1 MVNEPPFLNA
11 LGETYRDF
19 VVTKYTLIPELNCLL
34 RELLH
39 LPSRAQVIHISNDDP
54 ENLFCLS
61 FKTLPSSSN
70 GAAHIL
76 EHTVL
81 CGSKK
86 FPVKDPF
93 FAMSR
98 RSLHTFMNALTGS
111 DFTCYPAAS
120 QVEKDFYNLLEV
132 YLDAVFHPELKE
144 LSFLQ
149 EGHRLSFIQP
159 TDPTTPLQHNGVVF
173 NEMKGS
179 LASAEARLWHAIM
192 HSLMPDLPYAFNSGG
207 DPKEIPNLTYQ
218 ELLEFHH
225 TYYHPSRCLFF
236 FYGNLPLKKHLDA
249 LNDVLAVPPADP
261 IPPIPKQPRFK
272 APLRYTHH
280 YPVSESEP
288 LEERSFMALGWL
300 TASLLE
306 QEEVLAL
313 SLLDAILM
321 ESDASPLKNALLES
335 GWCAQAD
342 AYIDTEMSEVPYVIV
357 CKGCDPER
365 LGALELLLVD
375 TLKKIAAAPISEPL
389 IEAALHQ
396 LELSR
401 LEMTGDHAP
410 FGLTLFMRSALAKQ
424 HGCDPENAL
433 RIHSLFES
441 LSKKI
446 KDPAYLPDLITRHLI
461 QNPHRVRID
470 MHPDPKLSEK
480 ESAEER
486 QGLDKIKAHLTPP
499 EVQKIL
505 DQTVALAAYQKKTEG
520 QSLDC
525 LPKVSLE
532 DVSPIAREI
541 PIKQWHQENL
551 HIVHHDGFTNHFLYA
566 DLIFD
571 LPNIADE
578 DLPYVHL
585 LITLLP
591 ELGSGPRDYLANL
604 EYIQAHTGGI
614 GATCALHTQA
624 DNPKAANPC
633 INIRGKAL
641 YRKAEPLL
649 TLMRDTVLHPH
660 YHEKKRIRELLIQS
674 KDHLRHRL
682 SRQGMRYA
690 VQLALSGS
698 STSAHIGEAWFGLRY
713 YQTIEKLCTDLDHHL
728 PALIDRLIAL
738 KERLFT
744 YQNLHLLLTCEKSFL
759 ESTLIPNRFY
769 GLDALPAHLHS
780 PPWRGDFPLQ
790 EVSSQM
796 RLIASQVAF
805 CAEGFKTVSYIHPFA
820 PALMLSSLLMDH
832 KILLPKIREQ
842 GGAYGCGA
850 SYNSSSGHFYFHS
863 YRDPHIA
870 QTWSTFHQAIDAI
883 SAGQFTEQDLEEAK
897 LGVIQQLDA
906 PIPPSQRALTAYSLL
921 RDGKNLQMRQ
931 AFRTRLLEVTTKEI
945 RHVMTTELLPKKAS
959 GIFVAFTGQELARSE
974 NGSSMLSGK
983 PLPIFSTL

>member
-1 MVNEPPFLNA
+1 MLNEPSFLKA
-11 LGETYRDF
+11 VGERYGDF
-19 VVTKYTLIPELNCLL
+19 VVTKYTLVPELNCLV
-34 RELLH
+34 RELTH
-39 LPSRAQVIHISNDDP
+39 LPSRAQVMHIGNDDP

-149 EGHRLSFIQP
+149 EGHRLSFTQP
-159 TDPTTPLQHNGVVF
+159 TDPTTPLQHNGIVF

-192 HSLMPDLPYAFNSGG
+192 QHLMPNLPYAFNSGG
-207 DPKEIPNLTYQ
+207 DPKEIPNLTYE
-218 ELLEFHH
+218 ELLHFHS

-236 FYGNLPLKKHLDA
+236 FYGNFSLKKHLDFIEES
-249 LNDVLAVPPADP
+249 LAVPAAPP
-261 IPPIPKQPRFK
+261 IPPIPKQPRFT
-272 APLRYTHH
+272 APLRYTTY
-280 YPVSESEP
+280 YPVSESES
-288 LEERSFMALGWL
+288 LEQRSFVSFGWL

-306 QEEVLAL
+306 QEEILAL

-335 GWCAQAD
+335 GWCVQAD

-357 CKGCDPER
+357 CKGCNPDHA
-365 LGALELLLVD
+365 GALELLLID
-375 TLKKIAAAPISEPL
+375 TLKKIASEPISQML
-389 IEAALHQ
+389 IDAALHQ

-401 LEMTGDHAP
+401 LEINGEHAP

-424 HGCDPENAL
+424 HGCDPEHAL
-433 RIHSLFES
+433 RIHSLFED
-441 LSKKI
+441 LLKKV
-446 KDPAYLPDLITRHLI
+446 KDPSYLPALITRYFI
-461 QNPHRVRID
+461 QNPHRVRVD
-470 MHPDPKLSEK
+470 MHPDPRLSEK
-480 ESAEER
+480 ESAEEK
-486 QGLDKIKAHLTPP
+486 QALQKIQTELTPP
-499 EVQKIL
+499 QIQKIL
-505 DQTVALAAYQKKTEG
+505 LQTEELTAYQKKTET

-532 DVSPIAREI
+532 DVSPIARDI
-541 PIKQWHQENL
+541 PIKQFRHGNL

-566 DLIFD
+566 DLLFD
-571 LPNIADE
+571 LPNVTDE

-585 LITLLP
+585 LISLLP

-604 EYIQAHTGGI
+604 EYMQAHTGGI

-641 YRKAEPLL
+641 YRKAEPLF
-649 TLMRDTVLHPH
+649 TLMRDMTLQPH
-660 YHEKKRIRELLIQS
+660 YHDKKRIRELLIQFR
-674 KDHLRHRL
+674 DHLRQRL
-682 SRQGMRYA
+682 NKQGMRYA
-690 VQLALSGS
+690 VQLSLSGS
-698 STSAHIGEAWFGLRY
+698 STTAHIGEAWFGLRY
-713 YQTIEKLCTDLDHHL
+713 YQTIEKICADLDHRL
-728 PALIDRLIAL
+728 PNLIDRLIEL

-744 YQNLHLLLTCEKSFL
+744 YQNLHLILTCEKSFL
-759 ESTLIPNRFY
+759 DNMLIPNNFY
-769 GLDALPAHLHS
+769 GLNTLPAHLHS
-780 PPWRGDFPLQ
+780 PPWRGDFSLQ
-790 EVSSQM
+790 PVSSQM
-796 RLIASQVAF
+796 RIIASQVAF
-805 CAEGFKTVSYIHPFA
+805 CAEGFKTISYIHPFA
-820 PALMLSSLLMDH
+820 PALLLSTLLIDH
-832 KILLPKIREQ
+832 KILHPKIREQ

-850 SYNSSSGHFYFHS
+850 TYNSSSGHFYFHS

-870 QTWSTFHQAIDAI
+870 KTWNIFHQAMDEI
-883 SAGQFTEQDLEEAK
+883 SAGHFSEQDLEEAK
-897 LGVIQQLDA
+897 LGIIQQLDS
-906 PIPPSQRALTAYSLL
+906 PISPGHRALTAYGLL
-921 RDGKNLQMRQ
+921 RDGKNFQMRQ
-931 AFRTRLLEVTTKEI
+931 AFRTRLLEMTSKEI
-945 RHVMTTELLPKKAS
+945 QHVLTTELLPKKNQ
-959 GIFVAFTGQELARSE
+959 GIFVAFTGQELAQAE
-974 NGSSMLSGK
+974 NTQMTPSGK
-983 PLPIFSTL
+983 ALPIFSIL